1 MQDSLLLSF
10 VLNIS
15 AAAALLIWAV
25 RLVRTGVER
34 AFSNQLRR
42 WLRLSSGNRLFAALS
57 GLSAAVFLQSSTAVA
72 MLVADFVAKSGLSVV
87 VGLAMLL
94 GADVGSAL
102 VTQLLLLREA
112 WLIPALILLGAVL
125 FFKGSN
131 AATRQV
137 GRIFIGLALIFM
149 SLDMIGAATAQ
160 VVDSP
165 ATQTAVAYLGRDL
178 VSAFLVGALF
188 TWAIHSSVAAVLLI
202 VTLTGQSV
210 LPLEGAAAM
219 VLGANLGGAMI
230 AYVLTLAAPV
240 AGRQVVVANA
250 LLRGAGAAAA
260 LYALQLY
267 PELLQELGKT
277 SVQQTI
283 NLHLAFNT
291 VLLIVALPF
300 VSLVVS
306 LISKFI
312 HERTV
317 KTALD
322 EISALDENA
331 LDTPVRALQCSA
343 FELLQM
349 GQKAEHMLRIITPLY
364 DKWDIDSAQAIARQD
379 KIIKSMHLDLKLYL
393 ARLGQGVLDEEQS
406 RRAMDLA
413 SIASGLVSASDVMNR
428 SMLNLAKRLDSKGLT
443 FSPKGR
449 EEIQSFSDRVL
460 SNVQLAL
467 SVMMNQSPAEA
478 RELVAAK
485 ERVRAVE
492 QKLQR
497 SHLGRLRE
505 GQVESIETS
514 NIHQE
519 TLRSLK
525 QVNTAF
531 SMVGYPILSKNGGLL
546 DSQLTAET
554 VS

>member
-72 MLVADFVAKSGLSVV
+72 MLVSDFVAKSGLSVV

-131 AATRQV
+131 AGTRQV

-178 VSAFLVGALF
+178 ISAFLVGALF

-260 LYALQLY
+260 LYAFQLY

-300 VSLVVS
+300 ISIVISLV
-306 LISKFI
+306 SKFI
-312 HERTV
+312 HERSTH
-317 KTALD
+317 TALD

-331 LDTPVRALQCSA
+331 LDTPVRALQCGA
-343 FELLQM
+343 FELLKM
-349 GQKAEHMLRIITPLY
+349 GQKAEHMLRLVSRLY
-364 DKWDIDSAQAIARQD
+364 DKWDVDNAQVIARQD

-413 SIASGLVSASDVMNR
+413 SMASGLESASDVINR
-428 SMLNLAKRLDSKGLT
+428 SMLNLAKRLDSKGLA

-449 EEIQSFSDRVL
+449 EEIQNFLDRVL
-460 SNVQLAL
+460 NNVQLAL

-546 DSQLTAET
+546 DSRLTAET
-554 VS
+554 GS